1 MALRYKTWSPRTVCL
16 LLLALL
22 PVVAVA
28 DGPASEYAVKTAMV
42 YKITKF
48 VSWPESAFALQD
60 SPLKICV
67 AKGGSFAKHMQSLEG
82 RKVGAH
88 PIEVVTF
95 RDASS
100 VEQQCQV
107 LVISRKE
114 AKQAGQLLLAVSAR
128 PVLTIGDSD
137 GFAEQGGIIGL
148 EIEQS
153 HVGFAIN
160 VDASQQVGLG
170 INAQLLQLA
179 KIIDKGGA

>member
-1 MALRYKTWSPRTVCL
+1 
-16 LLLALL
+16 
-22 PVVAVA
+22 
-28 DGPASEYAVKTAMV
+28 
-42 YKITKF
+42 
-48 VSWPESAFALQD
+48 
-60 SPLKICV
+60 
-67 AKGGSFAKHMQSLEG
+67 MQSLEG

-95 RDASS
+95 RDPSS

-179 KIIDKGGA
+179 KIIEKGGA